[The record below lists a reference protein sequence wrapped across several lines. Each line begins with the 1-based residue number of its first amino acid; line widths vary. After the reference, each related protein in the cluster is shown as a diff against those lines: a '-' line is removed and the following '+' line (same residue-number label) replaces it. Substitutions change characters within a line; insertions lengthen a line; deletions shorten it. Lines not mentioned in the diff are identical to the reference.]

1 MSKHTKQR
9 LDTILVQKGLAQSR
23 EKARQLILAGEVFVN
38 GQKKDKA
45 GTMVNPEDEIIV
57 KGDPVPYASRGG
69 LKLEKAI
76 NFFNPPVKNRIYIDI
91 GASTGGFTDCL
102 LQNGAAKVYSIDVG
116 YGQLAWELRQDPRVV
131 VMERTNIRYVKPEDL
146 EDIPNGAVID
156 VSFISLKLVLPV
168 VYQLLAMDSP
178 IIALI
183 KPQFEAGKDKVGK
196 NGVVKDPDVHRQVLT
211 DILSWCLS
219 EGFVVKGLTFSPV
232 KGPKGNIEFLL
243 YMYKARD
250 VDNKDID
257 NKIDIKKLIYD
268 VVNEAYAELA
278 LK

>member
-1 MSKHTKQR
+1 MSKRTKQR
-9 LDTILVQKGLAQSR
+9 LDTTLVQKGLAQTR
-23 EKARQLILAGEVFVN
+23 EKAKKMILAGKVFVN

-45 GTMVNPEDEIIV
+45 GTLVNPEDEIIV
-57 KGDPVPYASRGG
+57 KGDPIPYVSRGG

-76 NFFNPPVKNRIYIDI
+76 DYFNPPIKNRIYMDI

-102 LQNGAAKVYSIDVG
+102 LKNGASKVYSIDVG
-116 YGQLAWELRQDPRVV
+116 YGQLAWELREDPRVV

-168 VYQLLAMDSP
+168 VHQLLAMDSP

-196 NGVVKDPDVHRQVLT
+196 NGVVRDPDVHRQVLS
-211 DILSWCLS
+211 DILAWCLK
-219 EGFVVKGLTFSPV
+219 EGFVIKGLTYSPI

-243 YMYKARD
+243 YMHKAEELE
-250 VDNKDID
+250 KDL
-257 NKIDIKKLIYD
+257 DIQKLVSD
-268 VVNEAYAELA
+268 VVNEAYVELA
-278 LK
+278 